1 MTEPAADAPIY
12 AIIAS
17 AVDLAHEL
25 LDVLRREGEALA
37 AMCLEAPTGFAEIK
51 NRLVVAYRYKL
62 EELQESP
69 LVPGAETALAELKSL
84 NIEVMAA
91 ARTNAA
97 ALEGAMEGNRRLLE
111 IVVKAMDQQR
121 APATVGYGRVGNR
134 ATAPRRS
141 PASTSVML
149 ARRL

>member
-1 MTEPAADAPIY
+1 MTEPAADAPIF

-37 AMCLEAPTGFAEIK
+37 AMRLEAPTGFAETK

-69 LVPGAETALAELKSL
+69 LVPGADAALAELKAL
-84 NIEVMAA
+84 NTEVMAA

-141 PASTSVML
+141 PASSSVL
-149 ARRL
+149 ITRNL

>member
-1 MTEPAADAPIY
+1 MTEPAADAPIF

-37 AMCLEAPTGFAEIK
+37 AMRLEAPTGFAETK

-69 LVPGAETALAELKSL
+69 LVPGADAALAELKAL
-84 NIEVMAA
+84 NPEVMAA

-141 PASTSVML
+141 PASSSVL
-149 ARRL
+149 ITRNL